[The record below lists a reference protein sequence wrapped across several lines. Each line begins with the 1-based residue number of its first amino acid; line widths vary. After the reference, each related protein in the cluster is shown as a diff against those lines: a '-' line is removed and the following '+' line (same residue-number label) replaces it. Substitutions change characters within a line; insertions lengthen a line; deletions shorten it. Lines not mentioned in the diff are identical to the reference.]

1 MKKHIIFLVLT
12 NGIVSMGL
20 AQNYDSDSVY
30 YTPIP
35 KPTQGRSSDD
45 EQKNPGSVVYFFAI
59 QAGAL
64 VGCND
69 CSKGKE
75 FTFSAATIQGVT
87 IGRKFRTGIGLGF
100 DSYQHW
106 QTVPIYGMVSWD
118 LIGDKNKNAVF

>member
-20 AQNYDSDSVY
+20 AQNYDADSVY

-59 QAGAL
+59 QAGPL

-69 CSKGKE
+69 CS
-75 FTFSAATIQGVT
+75 
-87 IGRKFRTGIGLGF
+87 
-100 DSYQHW
+100 
-106 QTVPIYGMVSWD
+106 
-118 LIGDKNKNAVF
+118 